1 MNNLKFLNTHDLLR
15 HYSKNSTNNIE
26 DPIFTG
32 FTFAIDK
39 QFSPLFFNGEEYIT
53 SETLRSPEG
62 MDVQENEKDTPL
74 AKRIEDK
81 LKYINDVDIIGTPN
95 GYDMSTIKA
104 KDPFGSNNG
113 RKPGYGLWD
122 EHDIDKPLYGAVDYI
137 YMVDKVVEGTYS
149 KSDYIGNGTPNKSI
163 YDTYAEELSAANIF
177 FGRDEFE
184 IRASEKATIAYIV
197 KTLTDNPEL
206 QVTLSGYADKQTGT
220 ESHNLELS
228 KNRAEAVRGELIGPG
243 NDIDPSR
250 ITTAHY
256 GDTVQPFAINV
267 KNRAVICKFIGKL
280 GKEEQ
285 KSLLDMNIQ
294 NAKTSITDE
303 MNAANEAK
311 KEALKTARENYM
323 SVLKKYK
330 ALRDVEDLQNAIDE
344 EKRNVKSDL
353 SDFKSTIEK
362 KLEILKTSSDND
374 IRSTTKSEVEKI
386 WNDFKNMVGDI
397 SSNDKKN
404 YGKNLEVEYK
414 YPDEKTIENELNSI
428 RKNSK
433 INDSDEE
440 ILKNIIVMMKTNIH
454 NVSVKDESVKDL
466 NTKRENKKK
475 LESEL
480 FGTGTEANP
489 TAVKNEKGKLIG
501 SLGYLYN
508 KANEDYET
516 DQVTSIN
523 NYIDLLN
530 DTKENIDN
538 TNAYTEKMSGSSSTQ
553 RTSNE
558 TIVTDTG
565 SGETKKVMKEVPQT
579 VYDML
584 GFIYGMK
591 SITEDYPY
599 VLQSITGL
607 DEAYKKYFEM
617 KDPYMGSGDNKI
629 TIDCLE
635 FLDMRVSSMF
645 NKYFNAVYD
654 RHYRRERVPIN
665 LRRFNCSVFVHD
677 IRNFRNSINVK
688 DEDITNTIGDLSMIT
703 ELALNY
709 MSAVEFK
716 FFDCEIVPEET
727 GSIFE
732 NVTNLPSNE
741 MRNTKFVFT
750 YGNCVINFLPFDD
763 LRQYV
768 LKKNKDLSVLE
779 PFHKEAY
786 SRLTDVGNNEF
797 DTSGGLDGNFRRWFD
812 KSLLG
817 NVNNN
822 DYREY
827 IRRDASVAVDDHYKT
842 TIVNDFALGS
852 VAEKNKE
859 LTRMNDALRRLVTGV
874 AASTGVPTE
883 GVADALNIGFIK
895 PILNETDKAAPVA
908 KNLGN
913 VTNSKIIDTETTEYI
928 GTTINEEQKEPRP
941 VKDLGNVNEEKDGK

>member
-62 MDVQENEKDTPL
+62 MGVQENEEDTPL
-74 AKRIEDK
+74 AERIENK
-81 LKYINDVDIIGTPN
+81 LKHINDVDILGTPN

-163 YDTYAEELSAANIF
+163 YDTYAEELSDVNIF
-177 FGRDEFE
+177 FIINRDDIKPDEE
-184 IRASEKATIAYIV
+184 ATISSII
-197 KTLTDNPEL
+197 KTLKDNPDCTI
-206 QVTLSGYADKQTGT
+206 TLDGYADVQTGNPDY
-220 ESHNLELS
+220 NLGLS
-228 KNRAEAVRGELIGPG
+228 ERRVNTVRSRLIADG
-243 NDIDPSR
+243 IDVSR
-250 ITTAHY
+250 IKTDFH
-256 GDTVQPFAINV
+256 GDKVQPFAINA
-267 KNRAVICKFIGKL
+267 KNRAVICKFIGKI
-280 GKEEQ
+280 GKEDQ
-285 KSLLDMNIQ
+285 KTFVDMDINKLQ
-294 NAKTSITDE
+294 MSITNE
-303 MNAANEAK
+303 MNAANKAK
-311 KEALKTARENYM
+311 ETALETAKSAYMKELKE
-323 SVLKKYK
+323 YK
-330 ALRDVEDLQNAIDE
+330 QLEEPEKTKNEIDE
-344 EKRNVKSDL
+344 EKRKVKYDL
-353 SDFKSTIEK
+353 SEYKSTIEK
-362 KLEILKTSSDND
+362 KLEILKTTSDGD
-374 IRSTTKSEVEKI
+374 IKNTTKNEVEKI
-386 WNDFKNMVGDI
+386 WNDFQDMVKNVD
-397 SSNDKKN
+397 NAYVKHLDVV
-404 YGKNLEVEYK
+404 YT
-414 YPDEKTIENELNSI
+414 YPDEKIINNEISSI
-428 RKNSK
+428 RKNSEL
-433 INDSDEE
+433 NDSDEE
-440 ILKNIIVMMKTNIH
+440 ILKNIVMIMKTS
-454 NVSVKDESVKDL
+454 VSSTTNDKANEIVDKY
-466 NTKRENKKK
+466 KKEK
-475 LESEL
+475 TELEEKL

-489 TAVKNEKGKLIG
+489 TAVYKDGKLIG
-501 SLGYLYN
+501 SLGYIYN
-508 KANEDYET
+508 KAKEDYET

-523 NYIDLLN
+523 NHIDFLN
-530 DTKENIDN
+530 DAKDNIDN
-538 TNAYTEKMSGSSSTQ
+538 TNAYTEKMSGSSSAQ
-553 RTSNE
+553 RTTND
-558 TIVTDTG
+558 TIATDAG
-565 SGETKKVMKEVPQT
+565 SGETKKSMKEVPQT
-579 VYDML
+579 VYDIL

-591 SITEDYPY
+591 TITEDYPY

-617 KDPYMGSGDNKI
+617 KDPYMGSSDNKI

-688 DEDITNTIGDLSMIT
+688 DEDISNIIGDPSIIT

-768 LKKNKDLSVLE
+768 LKKNKDLSDLE
-779 PFHKEAY
+779 PFHKDAY

-928 GTTINEEQKEPRP
+928 GTTINEVQKEPRP